1 MARPSRA
8 VALTLTPDVPAAP
21 DPALILAWLQAR
33 SIARGLPMP
42 VPDRGGW
49 RVETGSAEELRRFV
63 FARPVPGLVE
73 RGRTTRDPL
82 IVLKLCGPVDLMRT
96 LLPTNWRTEAP
107 GYVMTCDALAASRTR
122 LPTGY
127 HPTLLRRG
135 HVFEGRIESADGT
148 IAASGY
154 AVEHG
159 GVFIFDRI
167 RTEPLHRRRGLASV
181 LMHMLADARVAQSSQ
196 YVLVATEAGRALYET
211 LGWRVL
217 SPYTTA
223 RLKV

>member
-42 VPDRGGW
+42 VPDCGGW
-49 RVETGSAEELRRFV
+49 RVETGSADELRRFV
-63 FARPVPGLVE
+63 FAGPVPGLAE
-73 RGRTTRDPL
+73 LGRRTRDPL
-82 IVLKLCGPVDLMRT
+82 IALKLCGPGDLMRM
-96 LLPTNWRTEAP
+96 LLPADWRTEAP
-107 GYVMTCDALAASRTR
+107 AYVMTCDALAASRTR
-122 LPTGY
+122 LTGY

-135 HVFEGRIESADGT
+135 QVFEGRIESADGAT
-148 IAASGY
+148 AASGF

-167 RTEPLHRRRGLASV
+167 RTEPLHRRRGLASA
-181 LMHMLADARVAQSSQ
+181 LMHMLAEARIARSSQ
-196 YVLVATEAGRALYET
+196 YILVATEAGRALYEA

-223 RLKV
+223 RLQV

>member
-1 MARPSRA
+1 
-8 VALTLTPDVPAAP
+8 
-21 DPALILAWLQAR
+21 
-33 SIARGLPMP
+33 MP

-49 RVETGSAEELRRFV
+49 RVETGSPEELRRFV
-63 FARPVPGLVE
+63 FARPVPGLAE
-73 RGRTTRDPL
+73 LGRTTRDPL
-82 IVLKLCGPVDLMRT
+82 IALKLCGPGDLMRM
-96 LLPTNWRTEAP
+96 LLPANWRTEAP
-107 GYVMTCDALAASRTR
+107 AYVMTSDALAASRTR

-135 HVFEGRIESADGT
+135 QVFEGRIESADGAT
-148 IAASGY
+148 AASGY

-167 RTEPLHRRRGLASV
+167 RTELVHQRRGLAST
-181 LMHMLADARVAQSSQ
+181 LMHMLAEARVAQSSQ
-196 YVLVATEAGRALYET
+196 YVLVATEAGRALYEA

-223 RLKV
+223 RLQA